1 MIVGFIRRWNA
12 RPSRN
17 LVAVNN
23 WTIEH
28 ALSPAKGVRS
38 RAWAP
43 GLKRRHIDLR
53 FTTTFTTPSVSF
65 LCIHFHEASWLNSA
79 KTCGLKMQ
87 IGLKI
92 RLHAVWLESGA
103 KLKRTADKEIHTW
116 AWAFSLHYMLSF
128 IFLVSGPLQ
137 RVCLWFLHAL
147 SRIAFSDLM
156 AVIGSSLFGTPAF
169 LVPQPIHLW
178 HSASASQ
185 HNGQITIAIK
195 LLLTT
200 LPFHIGIHFTLPQVP
215 VKYSEFRSCPFS
227 RTDCRRS
234 LDEAFS
240 LYIVA
245 VACLPQSPIKG
256 ISCQSHKL
264 IFQDK
269 KLFGQT
275 GFKSQIVFWRYKK
288 SQLFSH
294 SLTEANNQLGR
305 VCVWGHQ
312 REILSQ
318 DYFASGPNRRC
329 GQWDHLNWENYIWKC

>member
-1 MIVGFIRRWNA
+1 MTEKASHRFAIYDNLYNA
-12 RPSRN
+12 LGLLLVYPLSWSKLTQLSKDVWVENANWVENPTSRCLAGIWCQTKKN
-17 LVAVNN
+17 
-23 WTIEH
+23 
-28 ALSPAKGVRS
+28 S
-38 RAWAP
+38 RQ
-43 GLKRRHIDLR
+43 GNSHMSMSIL
-53 FTTTFTTPSVSF
+53 FT
-65 LCIHFHEASWLNSA
+65 
-79 KTCGLKMQ
+79 
-87 IGLKI
+87 
-92 RLHAVWLESGA
+92 LHAVFYFSSFRSFTKGLPLISPCAESYSILRSDGCD
-103 KLKRTADKEIHTW
+103 R
-116 AWAFSLHYMLSF
+116 
-128 IFLVSGPLQ
+128 LQ
-137 RVCLWFLHAL
+137 PIWYP
-147 SRIAFSDLM
+147 
-156 AVIGSSLFGTPAF
+156 SLFGAPAY

-215 VKYSEFRSCPFS
+215 VKYSEFRSCLFS

-234 LDEAFS
+234 LDEAFPQNR
-240 LYIVA
+240 LHIVA